1 MSVHVVKGDDPI
13 LRADVVE
20 AVVGENHQLMALVN
34 RQGRGVLRLVGPV
47 FDSFD
52 YGFGL
57 PTGSP
62 LREPLNA
69 AILQMREDGTLERTL
84 DSWLGNHE

>member
-1 MSVHVVKGDDPI
+1 
-13 LRADVVE
+13 
-20 AVVGENHQLMALVN
+20 
-34 RQGRGVLRLVGPV
+34 VGPI

-52 YGFGL
+52 FGFGL

-69 AILQMREDGTLERTL
+69 AILQMREDGTLERIL
-84 DSWLGNHE
+84 EDWLGKHE